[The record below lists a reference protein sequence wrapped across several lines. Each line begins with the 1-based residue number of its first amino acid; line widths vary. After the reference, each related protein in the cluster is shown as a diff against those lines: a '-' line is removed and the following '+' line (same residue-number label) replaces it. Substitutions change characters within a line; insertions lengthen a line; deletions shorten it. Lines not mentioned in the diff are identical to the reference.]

1 MLLYCNTVK
10 ARSTTKYYTDLSV
23 TKVQVEPGLDRIQT
37 KTRNG
42 FQELSGTHQENW
54 ELCFSRIWEWPGMF

>member
-42 FQELSGTHQENW
+42 FQELSGTHQ
-54 ELCFSRIWEWPGMF
+54 